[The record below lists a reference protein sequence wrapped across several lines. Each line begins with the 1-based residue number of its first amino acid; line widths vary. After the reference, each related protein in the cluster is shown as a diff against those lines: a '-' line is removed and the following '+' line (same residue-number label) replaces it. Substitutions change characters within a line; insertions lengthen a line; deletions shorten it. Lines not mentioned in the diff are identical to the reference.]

1 MDNSAKELFCV
12 EGKVALVT
20 GGYGGIG
27 QAISE
32 GLASLG
38 AKVAVTGHNVEK
50 AKACAASLNGRG
62 AEAYACGFD
71 VVSVPDIQRMVEEV
85 AAHFGR
91 IDILVNTVGLNR
103 EEKATEVTEQ
113 AFDYVLDVNLKGAMF
128 QAQAVARQ
136 MIKQR
141 TGGKQVHLGSVR
153 TQLGLRGRG
162 YAAYCSAKGGL
173 GILCR
178 QLAAEWAPNK
188 INVNVVAP
196 TFIGTEQVAKM
207 LSDRAFHDSI
217 VSRIPL
223 GRIGTPQDVM
233 GAVFFLVSPASD
245 FITGQTLYVDG
256 GITATQ

>member
-12 EGKVALVT
+12 KGKVALVT

-32 GLASLG
+32 GLGSLG
-38 AKVAVTGHNVEK
+38 AKIAVTGHNAEK
-50 AKACAASLNGRG
+50 ARACATSLGERG
-62 AEAYACGFD
+62 VEAYASAFD
-71 VVSVPDIQRMVEEV
+71 VVSVPDIQRMVDDV

-103 EEKATEVTEQ
+103 EEKASEVTEQ

-136 MIKQR
+136 MIKQG

-173 GILCR
+173 GILCK

-207 LSDRAFHDSI
+207 LSDRTFYDSV

>member
-1 MDNSAKELFCV
+1 MKDLFCV
-12 EGKVALVT
+12 EGKVAFVS

-32 GLASLG
+32 GLAHLG
-38 AKVAVTGHNVEK
+38 AKVAIGGHNLER
-50 AKACAASLNGRG
+50 AKGSAATLTAGG
-62 AEAYACGFD
+62 FEVYACGFD
-71 VVSVPDIQRMVEEV
+71 VLSIADIKRTVDDVV
-85 AAHFGR
+85 ARFGR

-103 EEKATEVTEQ
+103 EETATEATEQ

-136 MIKQR
+136 MIRQGA
-141 TGGKQVHLGSVR
+141 GGKQVHLGSVR

-162 YAAYCSAKGGL
+162 YAAYCAAKGGL
-173 GILCR
+173 AILCR
-178 QLAAEWAPNK
+178 QLAAEWAPHN

-196 TFIGTEQVAKM
+196 TFIRTEQVAKM

-223 GRIGTPQDVM
+223 GRIGTPRDVM
-233 GAVFFLVSPASD
+233 GAVLFLVSPASD